1 MQFWRQPKKRS
12 QLRQLCRGAQAA
24 VEGMLAASSGS
35 KAFYAPPRRDVR
47 PQRGSRRLQPAR
59 ASSSSST
66 SSNIYK
72 PRVPFVDL
80 YEVLALKP
88 SATDGEVKTAYRI
101 LQKAVHPDLAGEY
114 ASAAAALVNEAAS
127 VLTSP
132 TDRARFDRDRSE
144 WLASGRGSSDQSL
157 MDPSPLS
164 AWSGPS
170 EDEPED
176 DRGRHDAAFVD
187 ESACIGCLKCAL
199 IAPTTF
205 WIETRFGCARV
216 VDQWADG
223 REAVEDAVAACPVQC
238 IHFVNRRAELPL
250 LERVA
255 ARQWRDGGSGGG
267 ATRGKAAS
275 SSPFAIAASLGKRA
289 ARGDLIAW
297 PSRRGRASSA
307 GVGTADAA
315 VAAAAAAA
323 AASEASAWAEAT
335 GGGEE
340 SAEDGD
346 SAAEDGDSASEDGD
360 SASVCGA
367 VVAVARFIDR
377 EVTTGAMFGGNAAS
391 VAYSSGGRGPSSR
404 IGGSSEEVARVNSL
418 LERGSGGG
426 EDEFDP
432 RGVAN
437 ASAEFWEPLPDWE
450 RPASASFEDDD
461 DGGYAPA
468 EWLQSMRRNR
478 GGLSGADSAERAS
491 ENRGKTGRVRRRQSR
506 FSGVSPLATVSL
518 ALTIAFGTRLLFG
531 APQDAVAGV
540 DPTIVV
546 NGVVATDFLTSE
558 WAALGCSTLAWTAVL
573 NTAMLV
579 ADSVAFV
586 AAGDDDT

>member
-1 MQFWRQPKKRS
+1 MQFWRHANRKRT

-80 YEVLALKP
+80 YEVLALEP

-132 TDRARFDRDRSE
+132 ADRARFDRDRSE

-170 EDEPED
+170 EGEPED

-267 ATRGKAAS
+267 ANRGKAMAS
-275 SSPFAIAASLGKRA
+275 SMASPFVIAASLGKRA

-297 PSRRGRASSA
+297 PSRRAPRASSA
-307 GVGTADAA
+307 GVNTADAA
-315 VAAAAAAA
+315 VAAAAAAAA

-335 GGGEE
+335 GGEA
-340 SAEDGD
+340 SD
-346 SAAEDGDSASEDGD
+346 EDGDSAS
-360 SASVCGA
+360 SGA

-391 VAYSSGGRGPSSR
+391 VAYSSGRRGPSSR

-418 LERGSGGG
+418 LERGSGG

-432 RGVAN
+432 QGVAN
-437 ASAEFWEPLPDWE
+437 STAEFWEPLPDWE
-450 RPASASFEDDD
+450 RPASASFEGDD
-461 DGGYAPA
+461 DGGYAPT

-478 GGLSGADSAERAS
+478 GGLSGVDSAERAFES
-491 ENRGKTGRVRRRQSR
+491 RGKTGRARRRQSR

-546 NGVVATDFLTSE
+546 NGVVATDLLTSE

-573 NTAMLV
+573 NAAMLV

-586 AAGDDDT
+586 AAGDDDA

>member
-80 YEVLALKP
+80 YEVLALEP

-267 ATRGKAAS
+267 ANRGKAMAS
-275 SSPFAIAASLGKRA
+275 SMASPFVIAASLGKRA

-297 PSRRGRASSA
+297 PSRRAPRASSA
-307 GVGTADAA
+307 GVNTADAA
-315 VAAAAAAA
+315 VAAAAAAAA

-335 GGGEE
+335 GGEA
-340 SAEDGD
+340 SD
-346 SAAEDGDSASEDGD
+346 EDGDSAS
-360 SASVCGA
+360 SGA

-391 VAYSSGGRGPSSR
+391 VAYSSGRRGPSSR

-418 LERGSGGG
+418 LERGSGG

-432 RGVAN
+432 QGVAN
-437 ASAEFWEPLPDWE
+437 STAEFWEPLPDWE

>member
-1 MQFWRQPKKRS
+1 
-12 QLRQLCRGAQAA
+12 
-24 VEGMLAASSGS
+24 MLAASSGS

-80 YEVLALKP
+80 YEVLALEP

-132 TDRARFDRDRSE
+132 ADRARFDRDRSE

-170 EDEPED
+170 EGEPED

-255 ARQWRDGGSGGG
+255 ARQWRDGG
-267 ATRGKAAS
+267 
-275 SSPFAIAASLGKRA
+275 
-289 ARGDLIAW
+289 
-297 PSRRGRASSA
+297 
-307 GVGTADAA
+307 
-315 VAAAAAAA
+315 AAAAPLAARRRARRPSQSPRRSGREPRGAISSPGPPAAA
-323 AASEASAWAEAT
+323 GRRARVLARRTRPWRRRRRRRRRRRPRHPRGRRQRRRATKMAIPLPAA
-335 GGGEE
+335 
-340 SAEDGD
+340 
-346 SAAEDGDSASEDGD
+346 
-360 SASVCGA
+360 
-367 VVAVARFIDR
+367 
-377 EVTTGAMFGGNAAS
+377 
-391 VAYSSGGRGPSSR
+391 PSSR
-404 IGGSSEEVARVNSL
+404 WPDSST
-418 LERGSGGG
+418 ER
-426 EDEFDP
+426 
-432 RGVAN
+432 
-437 ASAEFWEPLPDWE
+437 
-450 RPASASFEDDD
+450 
-461 DGGYAPA
+461 
-468 EWLQSMRRNR
+468 
-478 GGLSGADSAERAS
+478 
-491 ENRGKTGRVRRRQSR
+491 
-506 FSGVSPLATVSL
+506 
-518 ALTIAFGTRLLFG
+518 
-531 APQDAVAGV
+531 
-540 DPTIVV
+540 
-546 NGVVATDFLTSE
+546 
-558 WAALGCSTLAWTAVL
+558 
-573 NTAMLV
+573 
-579 ADSVAFV
+579 
-586 AAGDDDT
+586 

>member
-1 MQFWRQPKKRS
+1 M
-12 QLRQLCRGAQAA
+12 RQLCRGAQAA

-35 KAFYAPPRRDVR
+35 KAFYAPPRRNVR

-80 YEVLALKP
+80 YEVLALEP

-132 TDRARFDRDRSE
+132 ADRARFDRDRSE

-170 EDEPED
+170 EGEPED

-267 ATRGKAAS
+267 ANRGKAAS

-297 PSRRGRASSA
+297 PSRRAPRASNA

-315 VAAAAAAA
+315 VAAAAAEAA

-335 GGGEE
+335 GDDGKFEKDGEF
-340 SAEDGD
+340 
-346 SAAEDGDSASEDGD
+346 ASG
-360 SASVCGA
+360 GA
-367 VVAVARFIDR
+367 VVAVARFIDQ

-391 VAYSSGGRGPSSR
+391 VAYSSGRRGPSSR

-418 LERGSGGG
+418 LERGSGG

-432 RGVAN
+432 QGVAN
-437 ASAEFWEPLPDWE
+437 STAEFWEPLPDWE

-461 DGGYAPA
+461 DGGYAPT

-478 GGLSGADSAERAS
+478 GGLSGVDSAERAFES
-491 ENRGKTGRVRRRQSR
+491 RGKTGRRRSR

-546 NGVVATDFLTSE
+546 NGVVATDILTSE

-573 NTAMLV
+573 NAALLV
-579 ADSVAFV
+579 ADAVAFV
-586 AAGDDDT
+586 AAGDDDA

>member
-1 MQFWRQPKKRS
+1 M
-12 QLRQLCRGAQAA
+12 
-24 VEGMLAASSGS
+24 
-35 KAFYAPPRRDVR
+35 
-47 PQRGSRRLQPAR
+47 
-59 ASSSSST
+59 
-66 SSNIYK
+66 
-72 PRVPFVDL
+72 DL

-170 EDEPED
+170 EGEPED

-297 PSRRGRASSA
+297 PSRRAPRASSA
-307 GVGTADAA
+307 GVNTADAA
-315 VAAAAAAA
+315 VAAAAAAAAA

-335 GGGEE
+335 GGEV
-340 SAEDGD
+340 S
-346 SAAEDGDSASEDGD
+346 AEDGDSASEDGD
-360 SASVCGA
+360 SASEGGA

-391 VAYSSGGRGPSSR
+391 VAYSSGRRGPSSR

-491 ENRGKTGRVRRRQSR
+491 ENREKTERVRRRQSR

>member
-1 MQFWRQPKKRS
+1 M
-12 QLRQLCRGAQAA
+12 
-24 VEGMLAASSGS
+24 
-35 KAFYAPPRRDVR
+35 
-47 PQRGSRRLQPAR
+47 
-59 ASSSSST
+59 
-66 SSNIYK
+66 
-72 PRVPFVDL
+72 DL
-80 YEVLALKP
+80 YEVLALEP

-132 TDRARFDRDRSE
+132 ADRARFDRDRSE

-170 EDEPED
+170 EGEPED

-255 ARQWRDGGSGGG
+255 ARQWRDGG
-267 ATRGKAAS
+267 AAAAPIAARLWRAQS
-275 SSPFAIAASLGKRA
+275 PPFAIAASLGKRA

-297 PSRRGRASSA
+297 PSRRAPRASSA
-307 GVGTADAA
+307 GVNTADAA
-315 VAAAAAAA
+315 VAAAAAAAA

-335 GGGEE
+335 GGEA
-340 SAEDGD
+340 SD
-346 SAAEDGDSASEDGD
+346 EDGDSAS
-360 SASVCGA
+360 SGA

-391 VAYSSGGRGPSSR
+391 VAYSSGRRGPSSR

-418 LERGSGGG
+418 LERGSGG

-432 RGVAN
+432 QGVAN
-437 ASAEFWEPLPDWE
+437 STAEFWEPLPDWE

-461 DGGYAPA
+461 DGGYAPT

-478 GGLSGADSAERAS
+478 GGLSGVDSAERAF
-491 ENRGKTGRVRRRQSR
+491 ENRGKTG
-506 FSGVSPLATVSL
+506 
-518 ALTIAFGTRLLFG
+518 
-531 APQDAVAGV
+531 AP
-540 DPTIVV
+540 
-546 NGVVATDFLTSE
+546 
-558 WAALGCSTLAWTAVL
+558 
-573 NTAMLV
+573 
-579 ADSVAFV
+579 
-586 AAGDDDT
+586 AGDRAGSRA

>member
-1 MQFWRQPKKRS
+1 M
-12 QLRQLCRGAQAA
+12 
-24 VEGMLAASSGS
+24 
-35 KAFYAPPRRDVR
+35 
-47 PQRGSRRLQPAR
+47 
-59 ASSSSST
+59 
-66 SSNIYK
+66 
-72 PRVPFVDL
+72 DL
-80 YEVLALKP
+80 YEVLALEP

-170 EDEPED
+170 EGEPED

-297 PSRRGRASSA
+297 PSRRGRASNA
-307 GVGTADAA
+307 GVCTADAA
-315 VAAAAAAA
+315 VAAAAAAAA

-335 GGGEE
+335 GGEA
-340 SAEDGD
+340 S
-346 SAAEDGDSASEDGD
+346 AEDGDSASEDGD
-360 SASVCGA
+360 SASSVGGA

-426 EDEFDP
+426 EDV
-432 RGVAN
+432 R
-437 ASAEFWEPLPDWE
+437 SARCRE
-450 RPASASFEDDD
+450 RECRV
-461 DGGYAPA
+461 
-468 EWLQSMRRNR
+468 L
-478 GGLSGADSAERAS
+478 GALARLGAT
-491 ENRGKTGRVRRRQSR
+491 RVRIVRRRR
-506 FSGVSPLATVSL
+506 
-518 ALTIAFGTRLLFG
+518 
-531 APQDAVAGV
+531 
-540 DPTIVV
+540 
-546 NGVVATDFLTSE
+546 
-558 WAALGCSTLAWTAVL
+558 
-573 NTAMLV
+573 
-579 ADSVAFV
+579 
-586 AAGDDDT
+586 

>member
-1 MQFWRQPKKRS
+1 
-12 QLRQLCRGAQAA
+12 
-24 VEGMLAASSGS
+24 MLAASSGS
-35 KAFYAPPRRDVR
+35 KAFYAPPRRNVR

-66 SSNIYK
+66 SSTIYK

-80 YEVLALKP
+80 YEVLALEP

-132 TDRARFDRDRSE
+132 ADRARFDRDRSE

-170 EDEPED
+170 EGEPED

-267 ATRGKAAS
+267 ANPAARLWRAQWRRHS
-275 SSPFAIAASLGKRA
+275 SSPRRSGREPRGAISSPGPPAGLPGRRA
-289 ARGDLIAW
+289 RALTRRTRPW
-297 PSRRGRASSA
+297 RRRRRRRGRRPRHPRGRRQPAVKRA
-307 GVGTADAA
+307 TKMAIPLPAA
-315 VAAAAAAA
+315 
-323 AASEASAWAEAT
+323 
-335 GGGEE
+335 
-340 SAEDGD
+340 
-346 SAAEDGDSASEDGD
+346 
-360 SASVCGA
+360 
-367 VVAVARFIDR
+367 
-377 EVTTGAMFGGNAAS
+377 
-391 VAYSSGGRGPSSR
+391 PSSR
-404 IGGSSEEVARVNSL
+404 WPDSST
-418 LERGSGGG
+418 ER
-426 EDEFDP
+426 
-432 RGVAN
+432 
-437 ASAEFWEPLPDWE
+437 
-450 RPASASFEDDD
+450 
-461 DGGYAPA
+461 
-468 EWLQSMRRNR
+468 
-478 GGLSGADSAERAS
+478 
-491 ENRGKTGRVRRRQSR
+491 
-506 FSGVSPLATVSL
+506 
-518 ALTIAFGTRLLFG
+518 
-531 APQDAVAGV
+531 
-540 DPTIVV
+540 
-546 NGVVATDFLTSE
+546 
-558 WAALGCSTLAWTAVL
+558 
-573 NTAMLV
+573 
-579 ADSVAFV
+579 
-586 AAGDDDT
+586 